1 MKWYLKVVRDN
12 YANFQGRARR
22 QEYWMFT
29 LFNAIFIFALIII
42 SGMLVE
48 ATDSPALMSLYLI
61 YAIGVFIP
69 SLAVA
74 VRRLHDTGKSGWYY
88 FISFIPLIG
97 GIWLIVLLATEGDNG
112 TNQYGPD
119 PKGNNDKE
127 INEIGKPQLD
137 A

>member
-48 ATDSPALMSLYLI
+48 ATDSPAVMSIYLI

-69 SLAVA
+69 SVAVA

-97 GIWLIVLLATEGDNG
+97 GIWLIVLLATEGDNR

-119 PKGNNDKE
+119 PKGSNDEE
-127 INEIGKPQLD
+127 IKEIGKTQLE